1 MVKVLLKGV
10 AIGVGVLALLFPFI
24 YLIKYFGLSRDT
36 LIGILGIGS
45 LAVSLFIIIL
55 GMALLF
61 RGKISTYPFLRSFLS
76 TGFFVAGIGVWN
88 LINAGWLK
96 VTFIE

>member
-1 MVKVLLKGV
+1 MVKVLLKGL
-10 AIGVGVLALLFPFI
+10 AIGVGGLALLFPVI
-24 YLIKYFGLSRDT
+24 YLIKYFGISRDT

-45 LAVSLFIIIL
+45 LAVSLFIIVF
-55 GMALLF
+55 GMALF
-61 RGKISTYPFLRSFLS
+61 FNGKMSKCSFLRSFLS

-88 LINAGWLK
+88 LINGGWLN